1 MIFSVQLNRG
11 GVEMNRR
18 DFLSGRWGPYLE
30 RALVIK
36 PTYAGSLDGGKV
48 GDSNSFCKN
57 MLLNAWPYHIKIASG
72 IQRTM
77 RTA

>member
-1 MIFSVQLNRG
+1 
-11 GVEMNRR
+11 MNRR

-57 MLLNAWPYHIKIASG
+57 MLLNA
-72 IQRTM
+72 
-77 RTA
+77 